1 MMARIVNKEEYEAR
15 RNEILD
21 AAQRF
26 IYTEGYDQMTIQ
38 EIVDDLQISKGA
50 FYHYFDSKQALLE
63 ALIERLLTQAEQIIL
78 PIVQDENLPALEK
91 IQRIFSTIS
100 RWKASQKEYL
110 LALLSVWYSDDNAIV
125 RQKMLTAT
133 ITSIAP
139 LLTLAIRQGLQEGVL
154 TTPYPD
160 QAGQVL
166 LSLFQGLGEI
176 LGKLLFTPESN
187 DLQYIENTIT
197 AYTDALERVLGAP
210 HGSIVIMDAITIKEW
225 FATPV
230 TGEPALAGK

>member
-176 LGKLLFTPESN
+176 LGELLFTPESN

>member
-1 MMARIVNKEEYEAR
+1 MARIVNKEEYEAR

-26 IYTEGYDQMTIQ
+26 IYTEGYEQMTIQ

-50 FYHYFDSKQALLE
+50 FYHYFDSKQGLLE

-78 PIVQDENLPALEK
+78 GIVQDESLTALEK
-91 IQRIFSTIS
+91 IQRVFSTVS
-100 RWKASQKEYL
+100 SWKTTQKEYL
-110 LALLSVWYSDDNAIV
+110 LRLMPVWYSDDNAIV
-125 RQKMLTAT
+125 RQKILAAMLKR
-133 ITSIAP
+133 ITP
-139 LLTLAIRQGLQEGVL
+139 LLAVAIRQGIQEGVM

-166 LSLFQGLGEI
+166 LSLLLGISEALGE
-176 LGKLLFTPESN
+176 LLFTPESN
-187 DLQYIENTIT
+187 DMQSIENTVA

-210 HGSIVIMDAITIKEW
+210 HGSIVIMDVPTLKEW

>member
-1 MMARIVNKEEYEAR
+1 MMARIVNKVEHEAR

-176 LGKLLFTPESN
+176 LGELLFTPESN

>member
-26 IYTEGYDQMTIQ
+26 IYTEGYEQMTIQ

-225 FATPV
+225 FATPI
-230 TGEPALAGK
+230 TSEPALAGK

>member
-1 MMARIVNKEEYEAR
+1 MMARIVNKVEHEAR

-21 AAQRF
+21 ASQRF
-26 IYTEGYDQMTIQ
+26 IYTEGYEQMTIQ

-230 TGEPALAGK
+230 TSEPALAGK

>member
-1 MMARIVNKEEYEAR
+1 MMARIVNKVEHEAR

>member
-176 LGKLLFTPESN
+176 LGELLFTPESN

-230 TGEPALAGK
+230 TSEPALAGK

>member
-139 LLTLAIRQGLQEGVL
+139 LLTLAIQQGLQEGVL

>member
-1 MMARIVNKEEYEAR
+1 MARIVNKVEHEAR

-21 AAQRF
+21 ASQRF
-26 IYTEGYDQMTIQ
+26 IYTEGYEQMTIQ

-133 ITSIAP
+133 ITRSGSRAKP
-139 LLTLAIRQGLQEGVL
+139 C
-154 TTPYPD
+154 
-160 QAGQVL
+160 
-166 LSLFQGLGEI
+166 SL
-176 LGKLLFTPESN
+176 
-187 DLQYIENTIT
+187 
-197 AYTDALERVLGAP
+197 R
-210 HGSIVIMDAITIKEW
+210 
-225 FATPV
+225 
-230 TGEPALAGK
+230 

>member
-1 MMARIVNKEEYEAR
+1 MARIVNKEEYEAR

-176 LGKLLFTPESN
+176 LGELLFTPESN